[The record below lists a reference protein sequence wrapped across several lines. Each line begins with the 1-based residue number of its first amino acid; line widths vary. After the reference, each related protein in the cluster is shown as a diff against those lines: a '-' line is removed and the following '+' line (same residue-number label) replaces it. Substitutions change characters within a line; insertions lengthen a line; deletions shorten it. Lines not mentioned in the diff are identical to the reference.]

1 MCQIF
6 ERKFENSVC
15 KFKQHLSSFSYAKY
29 ICRCEVGIVL
39 YGLDAMVASSG
50 E

>member
-1 MCQIF
+1 MRRIF

-15 KFKQHLSSFSYAKY
+15 KFKRRLSSFSYAKY
-29 ICRCEVGIVL
+29 IRRCEVGILL
-39 YGLDAMVASSG
+39 YGLDAMVAFSG